1 MGIITAHSG
10 CDGTEDNS
18 LEFVTYA
25 LRSEAGC
32 LEVDVRKGQDGDLIL
47 SHDDNGGEGVFL
59 RNVFERMAQ
68 VPEKMINCDLK
79 ERDLEIPVY
88 RMAYGRTADL
98 FR

>member
-47 SHDDNGGEGVFL
+47 SHDDNGGEVF
-59 RNVFERMAQ
+59 F
-68 VPEKMINCDLK
+68 
-79 ERDLEIPVY
+79 
-88 RMAYGRTADL
+88 
-98 FR
+98 

>member
-59 RNVFERMAQ
+59 RNVFERMVICPLSSRQA
-68 VPEKMINCDLK
+68 KYLK
-79 ERDLEIPVY
+79 LISKCIRHI
-88 RMAYGRTADL
+88 
-98 FR
+98 

>member
-32 LEVDVRKGQDGDLIL
+32 LEVDLIL

-59 RNVFERMAQ
+59 RNVFERMVICPLSSRQA
-68 VPEKMINCDLK
+68 KYLK
-79 ERDLEIPVY
+79 LISKCIRHI
-88 RMAYGRTADL
+88 
-98 FR
+98 